1 MRFRNAFHITMDNFS
16 STFKMLLYRLV
27 VAAVTFSLVYVIL
40 RLALDPVMQSAE
52 WVTLREM
59 PGKFFRALVS
69 GDSAVLQ
76 TFQENFHTSLMDFLS
91 LLASNG
97 GAIAGAAVGVCL
109 IYLLSR
115 FLNGL
120 CLFAIAGTMYDRM
133 SVFSRTSFSASYFKN
148 LGRAALYEVI
158 YVPIV
163 FLYDA
168 VTILICW
175 FFFFYVPS
183 FLPSWGFLPVVL
195 SLCLTITL
203 IVCLQSLK
211 MTLVSSWIPSVVS
224 GEKSVTQGL
233 RGALCAK
240 KGFWRRFATFLAAIY
255 IIIVANVGFG
265 LFTIGS
271 ALFVTVPL
279 SFLFLLGLQFVHY
292 FEDNEKKY
300 FISVHDIAGSA
311 EATKCADD
319 LITAEDS
326 LEELNRKINEPS
338 VRQDDDGKDA

>member
-59 PGKFFRALVS
+59 PGEFFRALVS

-120 CLFAIAGTMYDRM
+120 CLFAIAGTMFDRM

-158 YVPIV
+158 YVPITFV
-163 FLYDA
+163 YDA
-168 VTILICW
+168 ITLLACW
-175 FFFFYVPS
+175 FLFFYLPS
-183 FLPSWGFLPVVL
+183 LFPSWGFLSVLIAL
-195 SLCLTITL
+195 SLTVAVYLCM
-203 IVCLQSLK
+203 QSLK
-211 MTLVSSWIPSVVS
+211 LTFVSAWIPSVLS
-224 GEKSVTQGL
+224 GKTSV
-233 RGALCAK
+233 AK
-240 KGFWRRFATFLAAIY
+240 GMSISFRSRKNLLHRFASFLVANY
-255 IIIVANVGFG
+255 IIVVVNLVFM
-265 LFTIGS
+265 LFTLGS
-271 ALFVTVPL
+271 AGLITVPL
-279 SFLFLLGLQFVHY
+279 SYLFLLSIQFVHY
-292 FEDNEKKY
+292 YEDGGRKY
-300 FISVHDIAGSA
+300 FVSVNNIAGNTQS
-311 EATKCADD
+311 EYPTG
-319 LITAEDS
+319 DS
-326 LEELNRKINEPS
+326 LEEINKKINASLEERTEAS
-338 VRQDDDGKDA
+338 EKEDAAEEN

>member
-59 PGKFFRALVS
+59 PGEFFRALVS

-211 MTLVSSWIPSVVS
+211 MTLASAWIPSVLTGSATVTKGLGAS
-224 GEKSVTQGL
+224 LRNKSP
-233 RGALCAK
+233 
-240 KGFWRRFATFLAAIY
+240 FWKRFASYLTANY
-255 IIIVANVGFG
+255 IIVVVNVMFG
-265 LFTIGS
+265 LFTLGS
-271 ALFVTVPL
+271 ALLVTIPL
-279 SFLFLLGLQFVHY
+279 SFLFLLALQSVHFY
-292 FEDNEKKY
+292 EDTGRKY
-300 FISVHDIAGSA
+300 FISVHNIAGA
-311 EATKCADD
+311 EGAPAQNIDTG
-319 LITAEDS
+319 EDS
-326 LEELNRKINEPS
+326 LEELNKKINADPS
-338 VRQDDDGKDA
+338 GPDDRGDEE